1 MESLNQLDQKTINKK
16 MSICIKQ
23 FKLILLKSEEDIA
36 IRKSQLRNIHDR
48 ERLTLLQ
55 NKLKVKST

>member
-1 MESLNQLDQKTINKK
+1 

-48 ERLTLLQ
+48 ERLALLQ